1 MTNNKQWRTYM
12 KCMMKLI
19 TLYAKFLKKI
29 IRKFE
34 NGKGLS
40 SIYKL
45 FDEFLLKILHGKM

>member
-1 MTNNKQWRTYM
+1 MTNNKQWYTYM
-12 KCMMKLI
+12 KCRMKLI
-19 TLYAKFLKKI
+19 TLYAKFKKI

-45 FDEFLLKILHGKM
+45 FNEFLLKILHGKM